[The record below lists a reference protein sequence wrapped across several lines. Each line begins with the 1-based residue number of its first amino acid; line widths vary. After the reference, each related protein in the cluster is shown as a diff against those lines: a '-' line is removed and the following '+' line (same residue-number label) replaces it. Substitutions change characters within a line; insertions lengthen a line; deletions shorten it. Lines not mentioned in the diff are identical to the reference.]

1 MSKTNI
7 SGYAA
12 SNSEPLT
19 ATNYNEVDALLL
31 NKTASTRRAA
41 GNGHSRQTVIKNI
54 SKKGV
59 AGYLY

>member
-1 MSKTNI
+1 MSETNI
-7 SGYAA
+7 TSYAV
-12 SNSEPLT
+12 SSSEKLA